1 MNVFSQ
7 ETEHLTFII
16 NYHVWADE
24 NPHAIHVN
32 AFQHRFSIN
41 LWPGILGD
49 SLTSVDKQTI
59 IR

>member
-1 MNVFSQ
+1 MGMN
-7 ETEHLTFII
+7 
-16 NYHVWADE
+16 E

-41 LWPGILGD
+41 LWAGILGD
-49 SLTSVDKQTI
+49 SLSSVDKQTI